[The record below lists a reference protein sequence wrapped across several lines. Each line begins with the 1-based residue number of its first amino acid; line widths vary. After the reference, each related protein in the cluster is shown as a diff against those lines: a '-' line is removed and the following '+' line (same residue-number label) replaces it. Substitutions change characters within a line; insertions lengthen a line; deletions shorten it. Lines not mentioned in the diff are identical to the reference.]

1 MRMAG
6 TRSRSG
12 LILAVVC
19 VAQFMVVLDV
29 SVVNVALYTIGR
41 DLHETQSG
49 LQWVVNAYVLTFAGF
64 LLLGGRAA
72 DLFGQK
78 RIFLTGLAIF
88 TGASLICGLSTHS
101 DWLTAA
107 RALQGFGG
115 AILSPATLT
124 ILVTNF
130 SGTQRARAIG
140 MWSAL
145 AGAGGATG
153 ALLGGILV
161 SELSWRWVFFINVPI
176 GIALGVMAFGA
187 LAEHRREHEERVIDV
202 AGAILVTAGLSSAV
216 YGIVNTTSY
225 PWGSL
230 RVALPLALGVG
241 LLGLFLVVETKV
253 VKVPLMPMRFFKA
266 RAATGANA
274 VMILVGGAFFS
285 MWYFLTLFMQ
295 GPLHYSA
302 LRAGLAFLPPS
313 VAIIV
318 GAQVSSRLM
327 SRIGVWPIVI
337 FGTAL
342 ATGGFLLLSRL
353 PVMAGYAV
361 DLMLPACVVALALG
375 LLFSPLAAA
384 ATSTVAPHDAGLAS
398 GVLSTSRQV
407 GGSLGLAILATVAT
421 NQSKAILGHGLP
433 DITSPAYHL
442 PATMHAITS
451 GFDVAFRWS
460 AVISCAAFV
469 AAFLLR
475 GVNPV
480 RQPAVEPQLAAA
492 D

>member
-1 MRMAG
+1 MRLG
-6 TRSRSG
+6 LPRSRSG
-12 LILAVVC
+12 IILAVVC
-19 VAQFMVVLDV
+19 IAQFMVVLDV

-49 LQWVVNAYVLTFAGF
+49 LQWVVNAYAITFAGF

-78 RIFLTGLAIF
+78 RVFLTGLAIF
-88 TGASLICGLSTHS
+88 TCASLVCGLATDSA
-101 DWLTAA
+101 WLTAA

-124 ILVTNF
+124 ILVTTF
-130 SGTQRARAIG
+130 SGPQRARAIG

-176 GIALGVMAFGA
+176 GVVLAITAMGALG
-187 LAEHRREHEERVIDV
+187 EHRRAAGSRSIDV

-216 YGIVNTTSY
+216 YGIVNTATYS
-225 PWGSL
+225 WGSADVAVPL
-230 RVALPLALGVG
+230 TLGVALLVAFV
-241 LLGLFLVVETKV
+241 VVETKLV
-253 VKVPLMPMRFFKA
+253 AVPLMPMRFFKA
-266 RAATGANA
+266 RAASGANA
-274 VMILVGGAFFS
+274 VMILVGSAFFS

-313 VAIIV
+313 AAIIV

-327 SRIGVWPIVI
+327 NRTGVWPIVLT
-337 FGTAL
+337 GTSL
-342 ATGGFLLLSRL
+342 ATVGFLLLSRI
-353 PVMAGYAV
+353 PVQAGYAV
-361 DLMLPACVVALALG
+361 DIMLPCCAVALALG

-384 ATSTVAPHDAGLAS
+384 ATSTSAPQDAGLAS
-398 GVLSTSRQV
+398 GILSTSRQF
-407 GGSLGLAILATVAT
+407 GGSLGLAVLATLAT
-421 NQSKAILGHGLP
+421 GRADALLGHHLP

-442 PATMHAITS
+442 PATMRAITA
-451 GFDVAFRWS
+451 GFDVAFRWAA
-460 AVISCAAFV
+460 AVTFAAFV

-475 GVNPV
+475 GVRPIPQSV
-480 RQPAVEPQLAAA
+480 AEPQLAAA